1 MGDRSRFLNMNGQ
14 NYRQI
19 GFTSGIPK
27 TNKVYGIRRNGD
39 LQVADLVEI
48 TAGGSGTDNY
58 EELEKL
64 PEINGVTLKGDVTL
78 DEINAASKDE
88 LKSNFIEYDNGEFKT
103 VQEALDSLLYVKPA
117 INSFTGGGTYEIGTV
132 ISTVNLAWSIN
143 KKINTQ
149 TLKRGSTEV
158 SQINSEIRSYVDNI
172 NINSNTTYTL
182 SISDGKNSTSKTT
195 SVLFKQKRYW
205 GVSEKET
212 LANEDI
218 LKLSQELTDNRK
230 QTRAFNC
237 SGGKYFW
244 LAIPKQMCSGITFK
258 VGGLAFS
265 AMVATEIEFTN
276 ASGYTS
282 IYIMY
287 RPQDIQTGSNISV
300 EVL

>member
-39 LQVADLVEI
+39 LQVADLVEVPMDVSKI
-48 TAGGSGTDNY
+48 DNY
-58 EELEKL
+58 EDLEKL
-64 PEINGVTLKGDVTL
+64 PEINGVTLKGDMTL
-78 DEINAASKDE
+78 DDINAASKDD

-103 VQEALDSLLYVKPA
+103 VKEALDSLLYVKPA
-117 INSFTGGGTYEIGTV
+117 INSFTGGGTYEIGTT
-132 ISTVNLAWSIN
+132 ISTVNLTWSIN
-143 KKINTQ
+143 KKINRQ
-149 TLKRGSTEV
+149 ILKRGSTEV
-158 SQINSEIRSYVDNI
+158 SQINSEIRSYIDNI

-182 SISDGKNSTSKTT
+182 SISDGKNSASKTT
-195 SVLFKQKRYW
+195 SILFKQKRYW
-205 GVSEKET
+205 GASSKET
-212 LANEDI
+212 LDNADV

-230 QTRAFNC
+230 QSRSFNC

-244 LAIPKQMCSGITFK
+244 LVIPEQMCSGITFK

-265 AMVATEIEFTN
+265 AMEISKMQLTN

-282 IYIMY
+282 SYYLY
-287 RPQDIQTGSNISV
+287 RSSDIQTGSSISV